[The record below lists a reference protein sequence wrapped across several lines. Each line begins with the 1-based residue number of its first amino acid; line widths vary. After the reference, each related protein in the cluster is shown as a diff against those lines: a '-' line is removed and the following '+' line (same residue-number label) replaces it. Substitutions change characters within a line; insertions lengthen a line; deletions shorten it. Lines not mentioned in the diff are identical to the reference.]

1 MVTVTEPIKKN
12 DDTLRPRLTRAE
24 VSIINDCLGFF
35 LEQFNGAK
43 LDSETKRSLEWVR
56 RLHLRF
62 ERLDQGKGFLRPR
75 R

>member
-1 MVTVTEPIKKN
+1 MMFVMEPLKKN
-12 DDTLRPRLTRAE
+12 DDILRPLTRAE
-24 VSIINDCLGFF
+24 VGVINDCLGFF

-62 ERLDQGKGFLRPR
+62 ERLEQGKGFLRPR